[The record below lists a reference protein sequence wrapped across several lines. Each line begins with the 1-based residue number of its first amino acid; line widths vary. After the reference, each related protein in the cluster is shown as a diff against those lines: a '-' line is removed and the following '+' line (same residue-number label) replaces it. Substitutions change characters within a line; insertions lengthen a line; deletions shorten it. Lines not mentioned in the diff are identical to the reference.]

1 MIDLK
6 LFRKDNGIRQSELC
20 ALLGVK
26 QSYISLMESGVR
38 PLNREKFEILRNHYG
53 DIVDAYHE
61 KYKQINKISPE
72 EKRTETPA
80 GNMSVDERSIMLQ
93 LLAEK
98 DRVIELLK
106 KYNDLA
112 DKYEAALDKIA
123 RLEERLH
130 NSMADKIIIKKV
142 EPRDGSAE
150 LN

>member
-1 MIDLK
+1 VIDLK

-20 ALLGVK
+20 TLLGVK

-38 PLNREKFEILRNHYG
+38 PVNREKFEILRNHYG

-61 KYKQINKISPE
+61 KFKQVNKISPE
-72 EKRTETPA
+72 EKRTETA
-80 GNMSVDERSIMLQ
+80 GGNLSADERSIMLQ

-112 DKYEAALDKIA
+112 DKYEAALEKIA
-123 RLEERLH
+123 RLEEKLH
-130 NSMADKIIIKKV
+130 TSMADKIIIKKV
-142 EPRDGSAE
+142 EPRDGNAE

>member
-1 MIDLK
+1 VIDLK

-38 PLNREKFEILRNHYG
+38 PVNREKFEILRNHYG

-61 KYKQINKISPE
+61 KYKQVNKISTE
-72 EKRTETPA
+72 ENRTETPVS
-80 GNMSVDERSIMLQ
+80 NMSVDERQIMLQ

-123 RLEERLH
+123 RLEEKLQH
-130 NSMADKIIIKKV
+130 SIADKIIIKKV
-142 EPRDGSAE
+142 EPRDGTAE

>member
-1 MIDLK
+1 
-6 LFRKDNGIRQSELC
+6 
-20 ALLGVK
+20 
-26 QSYISLMESGVR
+26 MESGVR
-38 PLNREKFEILRNHYG
+38 PLNREKFEILRSHYG
-53 DIVDAYHE
+53 AIVDAYHE
-61 KYKQINKISPE
+61 KYKQINKVSSE
-72 EKRTETPA
+72 EKQTETPA
-80 GNMSVDERSIMLQ
+80 GNMSVDERTIMLQ

-142 EPRDGSAE
+142 EPRDGTAE